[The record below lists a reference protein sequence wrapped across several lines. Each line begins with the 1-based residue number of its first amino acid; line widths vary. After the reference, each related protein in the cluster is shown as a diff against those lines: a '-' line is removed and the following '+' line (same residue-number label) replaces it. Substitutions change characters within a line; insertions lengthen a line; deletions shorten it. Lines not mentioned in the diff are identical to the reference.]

1 MKENASVNCPLRIE
15 FMNNVNACSSPDAVS
30 RLHPAA
36 KKTVQ
41 HKESSIR
48 EERIKQKNLFVFVPK
63 VSFIPV
69 YTSIFIPRYSY
80 PDLILL
86 FSNLSSY
93 NHAL

>member
-1 MKENASVNCPLRIE
+1 MKKAGIFVKQR
-15 FMNNVNACSSPDAVS
+15 M
-30 RLHPAA
+30 PA
-36 KKTVQ
+36 
-41 HKESSIR
+41 
-48 EERIKQKNLFVFVPK
+48 FFVPK